1 MRKVVKRKKITIATS
16 GKLSLKGGI
25 RGPVEIP
32 YMETVDNIGKMIIAG
47 YKIYE
52 HLSDGTKVQLTVQN
66 FKRENGKNDMQTKL
80 EPVKSAEELKEPPSK
95 LRQQLNGVQ
104 GKPGTTEQ
112 IDIFTPRK

>member
-32 YMETVDNIGKMIIAG
+32 YMETIDNIGRMIVAG

-52 HLSDGTKVQLTVQN
+52 HLSDGTKVLLTVQN
-66 FKRENGKNDMQTKL
+66 FKKENGTNDLQTKV
-80 EPVKSAEELKEPPSK
+80 EAVKSAKELREPMSK
-95 LRQQLNGVQ
+95 LRQQQNNSPTVE
-104 GKPGTTEQ
+104 T
-112 IDIFTPRK
+112 IDIFRPRK

>member
-32 YMETVDNIGKMIIAG
+32 YMETIDNIGRMIVAG

-52 HLSDGTKVQLTVQN
+52 HLSDGTKVLLTVQN
-66 FKRENGKNDMQTKL
+66 FKKENGTNDLQTKV
-80 EPVKSAEELKEPPSK
+80 EVVKSAKELREPMSK
-95 LRQQLNGVQ
+95 LRQQQNNSPTVE
-104 GKPGTTEQ
+104 T
-112 IDIFTPRK
+112 IDIFRPRK

>member
-32 YMETVDNIGKMIIAG
+32 YMETIDNIGRMIVAG

-52 HLSDGTKVQLTVQN
+52 HLSDGTKVLLTVQN
-66 FKRENGKNDMQTKL
+66 FKKENGTNDLQTKV
-80 EPVKSAEELKEPPSK
+80 EAVKSAKELREPMSK
-95 LRQQLNGVQ
+95 VRHQQNNSPTVE
-104 GKPGTTEQ
+104 T
-112 IDIFTPRK
+112 IDIFRPRK